1 MSSDDDI
8 QEYEE
13 SNNYIIIDENHDK
26 SILIKM
32 DYRTLI
38 KSHCVK
44 QWAYNRQLSDNVIN
58 ELYESI
64 TTNNNIKW
72 TLTAFKERDS
82 ENLYL
87 IDGQHR
93 YEAIKRKINEDID
106 MQYINNIYIII
117 YLIDNKELEVNY
129 IIDLFNKINKN
140 TPLNNIDYPDNTI
153 INMVEK
159 IIKDPILKNGIKKN
173 ERHHSSHQPFIHKK
187 TLNELL
193 QNNKEYIIDMNID
206 DIIRNLKI
214 INNRLSLMSFDEI
227 YTKKSDIN
235 YKNWCKANNIQFVL
249 GLRDCKNNYKIEN
262 IIKNIRNPEL
272 IFQL

>member
-8 QEYEE
+8 QEYEQ
-13 SNNYIIIDENHDK
+13 SNNYIIIDENYDT

-38 KSHCVK
+38 KSHCIK
-44 QWAYNRQLSDNVIN
+44 QWAFNRQLSDNVIN

-93 YEAIKRKINEDID
+93 YEAIKRKINEDIE
-106 MQYINNIYIII
+106 MEYINNIYIII

-129 IIDLFNKINKN
+129 IIDLFNKINNN

-193 QNNKEYIIDMNID
+193 QNNKESIIDMNID

-214 INNRLSLMSFDEI
+214 INNRLSLMRFDEI
-227 YTKKSDIN
+227 YDKKTDAN
-235 YKNWCKANNIQFVL
+235 YKSWCKANNIQFIL

-272 IFQL
+272 VFQ

>member
-8 QEYEE
+8 LEYEE
-13 SNNYIIIDENHDK
+13 SNNYIIIDENYDK

-173 ERHHSSHQPFIHKK
+173 GRHHSSHQPFIHKK
-187 TLNELL
+187 TINELL

-235 YKNWCKANNIQFVL
+235 YKNWCKANKIQFVL

>member
-1 MSSDDDI
+1 
-8 QEYEE
+8 
-13 SNNYIIIDENHDK
+13 
-26 SILIKM
+26 M

-38 KSHCVK
+38 KSHCIK
-44 QWAYNRQLSDNVIN
+44 QWAFNRQLSDNVIN

-93 YEAIKRKINEDID
+93 YEAIKRKINEDIE
-106 MQYINNIYIII
+106 MEYINNIYIII

-129 IIDLFNKINKN
+129 IIDLFNKINNN

-193 QNNKEYIIDMNID
+193 QNNKESIIDMNID

-214 INNRLSLMSFDEI
+214 INNRLSLMRFDEI
-227 YTKKSDIN
+227 YDKKTDAN
-235 YKNWCKANNIQFVL
+235 YKSWCKANNIQFIL

-272 IFQL
+272 VFQ